1 MNNND
6 IVRRIRYAY
15 DIKDADM
22 IKIFGLGGLEIT
34 KARYREIMTQQA
46 KETPRD
52 EKLSRHE
59 LEQFMNGLIIAQRG
73 VKLADDGQ
81 PMAPNYSMN
90 QDNQINNVVFKKLKI
105 AMQYTSEDILG
116 FMMEAGFTMSNAEIT
131 DILRAS
137 THKKYKIAGDQFLRK
152 LLHGINLVQRP
163 DTAKDE
169 EIVSE

>member
-46 KETPRD
+46 KDTPRD

-59 LEQFMNGLIIAQRG
+59 LEQFMNGLIITQRG
-73 VKLADDGQ
+73 VKLAVDGQ

-90 QDNQINNVVFKKLKI
+90 RDNQINNVVFKKLKI

-163 DTAKDE
+163 DTPKDE
-169 EIVSE
+169 EIVSD

>member
-46 KETPRD
+46 KDTPRD

-59 LEQFMNGLIIAQRG
+59 LEQFMNGLIITQRG
-73 VKLADDGQ
+73 VKLAVDGQ

-105 AMQYTSEDILG
+105 AMQYTSE
-116 FMMEAGFTMSNAEIT
+116 
-131 DILRAS
+131 
-137 THKKYKIAGDQFLRK
+137 
-152 LLHGINLVQRP
+152 
-163 DTAKDE
+163 
-169 EIVSE
+169 